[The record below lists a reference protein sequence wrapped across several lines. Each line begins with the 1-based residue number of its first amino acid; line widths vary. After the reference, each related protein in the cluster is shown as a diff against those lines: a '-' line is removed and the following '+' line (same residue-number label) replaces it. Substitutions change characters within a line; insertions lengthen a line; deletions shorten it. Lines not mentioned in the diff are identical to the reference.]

1 MVAAISGEAAAA
13 SSKLDGSGGTGNPRT
28 RSLMNC
34 SEKNGGRE
42 SGNGQRRLRSRS
54 VSSRYLSSSPATSS
68 STSTSTTLTTTTT
81 TTTTTSSSSS
91 SSRRYVSPL
100 VSRSSNSTAA
110 ASGAAVAPLQK
121 RSQSVDR
128 RRVAPA
134 ARPVT
139 AAGDARLSNAG
150 EGLASKLLFTSS
162 RSLSVSFQGEAF
174 SLPISKAK
182 AAPNVSV
189 SRKGTPERRRGTPL
203 RGKSDGL
210 GGDQVENSNST
221 NSRPGEQHRWPART
235 RPQNSLSRSID
246 YGITESRSN
255 GSSALVKDLEHSM
268 IDDSR
273 GDWFHG
279 RLSMDLGGGRVCD
292 TNSANESSMPSD
304 LTASDTDSV
313 SSGSTSG
320 LQESNVGLSSQL
332 RGGPRGSFASAK
344 FWQETNSRMRRLQ
357 DPSSPLS
364 ISPSARMLG
373 PPKCVQSKRFSTDSP
388 VISPRTTPSPIR
400 GAPRSASPSKFMMSS
415 ISYASRGSSSP
426 SRVDGATGSYSNGS
440 SNGPSILSFSADVRR
455 GKMADNLIV
464 NAHLLRLL
472 YNRNLQWRFV
482 NAQADAT
489 FLMQS
494 RTAEKMLWNAWIT
507 ISELRRSVT
516 IKRSKLN
523 MLRKRLKLTS
533 ILRGQLP
540 YLEEWF
546 LQDAEHL
553 SSILGA
559 TEALKASILRLPIT
573 GKAVADIQNIKD
585 AVRSAVDVMQAMMSS
600 LFSLLPKIE
609 EMNSLV
615 AELKNATA
623 KERSLLTQC
632 KGLMSIVAAL
642 QVRDCS
648 MRTHILQLNRDIT
661 TSSTLPAHL

>member
-1 MVAAISGEAAAA
+1 MVAAISGGAG
-13 SSKLDGSGGTGNPRT
+13 SNSNLNNPKLDANFGSGGNPRT
-28 RSLMNC
+28 RPPM
-34 SEKNGGRE
+34 EVGE

-54 VSSRYLSSSPATSS
+54 VSSRYLSSSTTTSTSNS
-68 STSTSTTLTTTTT
+68 STSTTTTLTTTTT
-81 TTTTTSSSSS
+81 TSSSSSS

-100 VSRSSNSTAA
+100 VARSGNAA
-110 ASGAAVAPLQK
+110 ATGPK

-128 RRVAPA
+128 RRAVA
-134 ARPVT
+134 ARPAT
-139 AAGDARLSNAG
+139 AAPDARLSNAVEQLG
-150 EGLASKLLFTSS
+150 GSVASRLLFTSS

-182 AAPNVSV
+182 PAPANVS
-189 SRKGTPERRRGTPL
+189 SARKGTPDRRRGTPV
-203 RGKSDGL
+203 RGKSEAL
-210 GGDQVENSNST
+210 GGDHQVE
-221 NSRPGEQHRWPART
+221 HRWPART
-235 RPQNSLSRSID
+235 RSVNTLSRSID
-246 YGITESRSN
+246 YSAIGHRANGSN
-255 GSSALVKDLEHSM
+255 GSNGPISLVKDSERNQ
-268 IDDSR
+268 IDERR
-273 GDWFHG
+273 GDWFHR
-279 RLSMDLGGGRVCD
+279 RLSMDFGDARVCD
-292 TNSANESSMPSD
+292 TNSAQQSSMPSD
-304 LTASDTDSV
+304 LTASTASDTDSV

-320 LQESNVGLSSQL
+320 LQESNSGLSTSTQL
-332 RGGPRGSFASAK
+332 RCGPRGALVSAK

-357 DPSSPLS
+357 DPSSPLP
-364 ISPSARMLG
+364 ISPIARMLG
-373 PPKCVQSKRFSTDSP
+373 PPKCFQAKRLSADNP
-388 VISPRTTPSPIR
+388 IISPRATTSPIR
-400 GAPRSASPSKFMMSS
+400 GPPRSASPSKFMMTS
-415 ISYASRGSSSP
+415 ISYPSRGNCSP
-426 SRVDGATGSYSNGS
+426 SRSDGANGAYSNAS
-440 SNGPSILSFSADVRR
+440 SNGPSILSFSADLRR
-455 GKMADNLIV
+455 GKMADNLVV

-472 YNRNLQWRFV
+472 YNRHLQWRFV
-482 NAQADAT
+482 NAQSDAT
-489 FLMQS
+489 VLMQS

-609 EMNSLV
+609 EMNLLV
-615 AELKNATA
+615 AELKNTTA
-623 KERSLLTQC
+623 KEEALLAQC
-632 KGLMSIVAAL
+632 KGLVSVVAAL

-648 MRTHILQLNRDIT
+648 MRTHILQVNSDIT
-661 TSSTLPAHL
+661 AGGGNLRADV